1 MRRATHVVTLLY
13 GFCAYGHGMFLDP
26 SLDGLLLAKEWVHV
40 HCGHKVIMNAFGH
53 SLACNPRH
61 GRMH

>member
-1 MRRATHVVTLLY
+1 
-13 GFCAYGHGMFLDP
+13 MFLDP
-26 SLDGLLLAKEWVHV
+26 SLDGMLLAKEWVHV